1 MLSRADC
8 LANKVLK
15 EDTKDADGNDL
26 SEAVLKKSE
35 SEIIQMI
42 MESPK
47 LGLGLNSTVG
57 AQ

>member
-26 SEAVLKKSE
+26 FSEAVFEEERRVKSF
-35 SEIIQMI
+35 
-42 MESPK
+42 K
-47 LGLGLNSTVG
+47 
-57 AQ
+57 